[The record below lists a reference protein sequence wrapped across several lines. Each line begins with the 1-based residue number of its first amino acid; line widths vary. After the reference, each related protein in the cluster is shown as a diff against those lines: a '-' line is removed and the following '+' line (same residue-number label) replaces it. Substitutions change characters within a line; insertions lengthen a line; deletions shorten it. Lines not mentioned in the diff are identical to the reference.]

1 MAHAYMLTFTDQ
13 ARSKKLYIYLGG
25 ATDDREFAAPV
36 GNVDTVDSDPG
47 QVKSKTQEIYGR
59 NWITF

>member
-25 ATDDREFAAPV
+25 ATDDR
-36 GNVDTVDSDPG
+36 
-47 QVKSKTQEIYGR
+47 
-59 NWITF
+59 